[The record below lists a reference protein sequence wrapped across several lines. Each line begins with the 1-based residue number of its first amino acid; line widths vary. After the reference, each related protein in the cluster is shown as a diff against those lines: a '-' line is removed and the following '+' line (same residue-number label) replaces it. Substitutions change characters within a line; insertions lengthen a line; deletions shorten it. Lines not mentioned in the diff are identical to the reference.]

1 MATVLRCPECGTGLR
16 LATAPAAGQRVKC
29 PKCGAAFAPE
39 RADAPPPAPPLP
51 PEPARPA
58 PAAPKPAPAA
68 LSLPDEDE
76 DTPPPARKP
85 AAAKTVG
92 KPRRTTDED
101 DEARPAARTR
111 RDGDDEPARPAR
123 KRRDEDDDEDDR
135 PRKSRKRKDEPKS
148 NGLLI
153 GLIAGGGVIALLAVG
168 GLVWALAGRAPDADT
183 ATAPSS
189 TAPAPTPAPAP
200 NGTAPAPTPNPAA
213 ALSPQQLLDKTRR
226 ATALIRVEA
235 GNQSASGSGFLVR
248 TNPEAAYV
256 VTNYHVISLD
266 DDEPKADPNP
276 GFPGR
281 PPGFPGRPPGFP
293 ARPPGF
299 PNFGP
304 PGFGPPGFGAP
315 NRPAARVR
323 PKVAV
328 VLNSGTPDEVSHPA
342 EVVAIDPE
350 ADLATL
356 RITGARNVPA
366 PLDVTQEAP
375 VRETMPVRIFG
386 FPGGKKD
393 ITIGEGKVIQL
404 RRDAAGALNDVQ
416 IAGEIAPGNSGGPV
430 VDNEGRLIGI
440 AVATVRNKN
449 IGFAIPAGQLD
460 HMLKGSVLA
469 GVVFQVRPG
478 GQGTGE
484 LWVLDRKSKVLGR
497 DAFQGGVGENT
508 PTGPDE
514 FVVLAALNDPMHKVN
529 AIKAHFAK
537 TESVPDK
544 PGPNG
549 WPALPGA
556 EALPLQVR
564 DDEASARF
572 RLPAGAVADET
583 FAFQFS
589 YVNADGQT
597 VRTQPHPVRL
607 SFPRNPKSVTLK
619 VTAPPGADDATL
631 RYLEETIQKALAGG
645 TTVRTWRAP
654 PGVNVEVNPVDDPK
668 TVVAKINFG
677 QVTAIEGRT
686 ISVSAA
692 AVELP
697 APTEQELALALNDL
711 KSTDKNRQK
720 AGAERLSK
728 VYKIVPERRAEIAK
742 ALEDVAL
749 GKDFWAQR
757 PAIGALAVWAGP
769 ENVPGL
775 IKLLESVDWPVRN
788 TITPILGRLKDPAA
802 APALAKLL
810 PGLGER
816 GPASAALKAI
826 GPPAEKAVIPFLTH
840 KDAWAAKEACHILQ
854 EIGTEASIAPLQELL
869 KGKPDFMVGPAANNA
884 LKAIQERKKAGP
896 K

>member
-16 LATAPAAGQRVKC
+16 VAAMPTAGQRVKC
-29 PKCGAAFAPE
+29 PKCGTAFAPE
-39 RADAPPPAPPLP
+39 RGDAPPVP
-51 PEPARPA
+51 PEPPRPTPA
-58 PAAPKPAPAA
+58 PVPPPAPAA

-76 DTPPPARKP
+76 DAPPVRKP
-85 AAAKTVG
+85 APKPVG
-92 KPRRTTDED
+92 KPRRTTDADED
-101 DEARPAARTR
+101 EPTRPA
-111 RDGDDEPARPAR
+111 AR
-123 KRRDEDDDEDDR
+123 KRRDEDDEEDDR
-135 PRKSRKRKDEPKS
+135 RSRPTRKRKGEPKKS

-153 GLIAGGGVIALLAVG
+153 GLIAGMGVVALLAVG
-168 GLVWALAGRAPDADT
+168 GLVWALAGRKPDTDSAANT
-183 ATAPSS
+183 SS
-189 TAPAPTPAPAP
+189 SSSSPTTPNPAPAP
-200 NGTAPAPTPNPAA
+200 NGPNPAPNPAPAPP
-213 ALSPQQLLDKTRR
+213 LSTKDLLEKTRR

-256 VTNYHVISLD
+256 VTNYHVISF
-266 DDEPKADPNP
+266 DDEEPQQPNP
-276 GFPGR
+276 GPGFPPR
-281 PPGFPGRPPGFP
+281 PPGFPARPPGFP

-304 PGFGPPGFGAP
+304 PGFPGFGPPGFGAP

-328 VLNSGTPDEVSHPA
+328 VLNSGTPEEQSYPA

-356 RITGARNVPA
+356 RFTGARNVPA

-393 ITIGEGKVIQL
+393 ITIGEGKIIQL
-404 RRDAAGALNDVQ
+404 RRDESGQLNDVQ

-460 HMLKGSVLA
+460 HMLKGSVL
-469 GVVFQVRPG
+469 GGLVFQVRPG
-478 GQGTGE
+478 GQGAGE
-484 LWVLDRKSKVLGR
+484 LWILDRKSKVLGR
-497 DAFQGGVGENT
+497 DTFQGAVGRNE
-508 PTGPDE
+508 PTAPDE

-529 AIKAHFAK
+529 AIKVHFAK

-549 WPALPGA
+549 WAPLPGA
-556 EALPLQVR
+556 EVIALQVR

-597 VRTQPHPVRL
+597 VLTQPHPVRL
-607 SFPRNPKSVTLK
+607 SFPKNLKSVTLK
-619 VTAPPGADDATL
+619 ITAPADDAIL
-631 RYLEETIQKALAGG
+631 RYLEETIGKALAGG

-654 PGVNVEVNPVDDPK
+654 PGLNVEINPVDDPK
-668 TVVAKINFG
+668 AIVAKINFG
-677 QVTAIEGRT
+677 QVTAVEGRT

-697 APTEQELALALNDL
+697 VPTEEELARALEDL
-711 KSTDKNRQK
+711 KSPDKNRKK
-720 AGAERLSK
+720 AGAERMAK
-728 VYKIVPERRAEIAK
+728 VYKIVPDRREEIAK
-742 ALEDVAL
+742 ALEAVAL
-749 GKDFWAQR
+749 EKDFWSQR
-757 PAIGALAVWAGP
+757 AAIAALNLWAGP
-769 ENVPGL
+769 ENAPGL
-775 IKLLESVDWPVRN
+775 IKLLDAVDWPVRN
-788 TITPILGRLKDPAA
+788 TISPILGRLKDPAA

-840 KDAWAAKEACHILQ
+840 KDAWAASEACHILK
-854 EIGTEASIAPLQELL
+854 EIGTEASVAPLQELL
-869 KGKPDFMVGPAANNA
+869 KGKPDFMVGPAANAA
-884 LKAIQERKKAGP
+884 LKAIQERKKAAP